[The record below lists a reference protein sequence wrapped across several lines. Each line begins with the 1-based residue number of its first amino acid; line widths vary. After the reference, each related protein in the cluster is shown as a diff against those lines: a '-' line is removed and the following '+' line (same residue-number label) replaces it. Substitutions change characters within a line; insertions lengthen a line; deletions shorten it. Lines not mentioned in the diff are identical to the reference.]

1 MLVYGWKLT
10 LVMDYEKHGGS
21 IMERLLKITEKVPQL
36 RKAARRAIR
45 KSQAKLDRKFEEMK
59 IQEFQ
64 KGDLV

>member
-1 MLVYGWKLT
+1 MLVYRREST
-10 LVMDYEKHGGS
+10 LVMNYEKYEGF

-36 RKAARRAIR
+36 REVAKRTIR
-45 KSQAKLDRKFEEMK
+45 KLQAKLDRKFERMK